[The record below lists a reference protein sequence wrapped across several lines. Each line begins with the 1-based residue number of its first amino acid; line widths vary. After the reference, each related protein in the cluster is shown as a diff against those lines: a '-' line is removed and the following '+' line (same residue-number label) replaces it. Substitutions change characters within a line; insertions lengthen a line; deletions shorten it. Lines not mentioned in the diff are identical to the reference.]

1 MTDKEL
7 LRQMLGI
14 EDPWSITEVNFD
26 IKARRLDVR
35 VECRKEV
42 WADEQGRRLHVHG
55 YEERRW
61 RHLNA
66 FQFQTTISARV
77 PRLSH
82 PNERDDEE
90 DGSGGRSRRGRTE
103 LLPVPWA
110 EKNSRFTALFE
121 RFAITVLQASRSLS
135 EGAEL
140 LGLSWDEASG
150 IMNRAVERGMER
162 RQLGGIRRLG
172 IDEPERSADR
182 LPQAARRASAASQK
196 SFGKGQSYGSILT
209 DPDGERVLEVQQHR
223 DTESARTLLRTL
235 PAEQR
240 AEVEAIVMD
249 MSAAFEAAA
258 AAELP
263 QAEVVFD
270 RFHVS
275 KLLHEAVD
283 QVRKAEHRQRLA
295 AGDDV
300 LTGTKYFWLQAP
312 ENMSAQRLDEFIDI
326 FTRSLVTAR
335 AWEVKEAFA
344 SFYEQPDAATAR
356 EFFRIWLRRVKAR
369 KGMVPMKRA
378 AETIRRHLH
387 GLLSWFAHRITN
399 AFNEGINS
407 LIHVIKSAARGFRS
421 FANFRIRILFHHG
434 KLDMAP
440 ALSPS
445 QVPLASF

>member
-1 MTDKEL
+1 
-7 LRQMLGI
+7 
-14 EDPWSITEVNFD
+14 
-26 IKARRLDVR
+26 LDVR

-61 RHLNA
+61 RHLDA
-66 FQFQTTISARV
+66 FQFQTIISARV
-77 PRLSH
+77 PRLSY
-82 PNERDDEE
+82 PDERDDD
-90 DGSGGRSRRGRTE
+90 DGSGGRSRRGRTD
-103 LLPVPWA
+103 LLTVPWA
-110 EKNSRFTALFE
+110 EMNSRFTALFE
-121 RFAITVLQASRSLS
+121 NFAIAVLQASRSLA
-135 EGAEL
+135 EGAQL

-150 IMNRAVERGMER
+150 IMNRAVARGMER
-162 RQLGGIRRLG
+162 HQFTGIRRLG

-196 SFGKGQSYGSILT
+196 SFGKGQSYGRILT
-209 DPDGERVLEVQQHR
+209 DPDGARVLAVQPHR
-223 DTESARTLLRTL
+223 DSASARALLRTL

-240 AEVEAIVMD
+240 AEGEAIVMD
-249 MSAAFEAAA
+249 MSAAYEAAA

-263 QAEVVFD
+263 QGEVVFD
-270 RFHVS
+270 RFDFAALRPSGCLRQSVSLRSAHVS

-295 AGDDV
+295 SGDDV
-300 LTGTKYFWLQAP
+300 LTGTKYFSLQAP
-312 ENMSAQRLDEFIDI
+312 ENMSARRLDEFIAI
-326 FTRSLVTAR
+326 FTRSLITAR

-356 EFFRIWLRRVKAR
+356 EFLRQWLRRVKAR
-369 KGMVPMKRA
+369 KGMAPVKRA
-378 AETIRRHLH
+378 AETIHCHLP
-387 GLLSWFAHRITN
+387 GLLSWFAHRICLRLSPLRSGSN

-407 LIHVIKSAARGFRS
+407 LLHVIKSAARGFRS

-440 ALSPS
+440 ALASS
-445 QVPLASF
+445 QIALPPF

>member
-14 EDPWSITEVNFD
+14 EEPWGITEVNF
-26 IKARRLDVR
+26 KVKERLLEVR
-35 VECRKEV
+35 VECRRQV

-55 YEERRW
+55 YAERQW
-61 RHLNA
+61 RHLDA
-66 FQFQTTISARV
+66 FQFQTIIRARV
-77 PRLSH
+77 PRLLY
-82 PNERDDEE
+82 PGPEDDGNDEGG
-90 DGSGGRSRRGRTE
+90 GSASRRGRTE
-103 LLPVPWA
+103 LVPVPWA
-110 EKNSRFTALFE
+110 EKSSRFTALFE
-121 RFAITVLQASRSLS
+121 GFAIAVLQASRSLS

-162 RQLGGIRRLG
+162 RKLGGIRRLG
-172 IDEPERSADR
+172 IDE
-182 LPQAARRASAASQK
+182 K

-223 DTESARTLLRTL
+223 DTESARVLLRTL

-263 QAEVVFD
+263 RAEVVFD

-312 ENMSAQRLDEFIDI
+312 ENMSAQRLDEFIAI

-344 SFYEQPDAATAR
+344 SFYEQPDAVTAR
-356 EFFRIWLRRVKAR
+356 EFFRCWLRRVKAR
-369 KGMVPMKRA
+369 KGMAPMKRA

-440 ALSPS
+440 ALTTS